1 MRVIPRLTI
10 LGFALVVLG
19 GCVDAPSAPAD
30 ANTAPPE
37 ATWSLTDATTGTEIE
52 LRRPKV
58 DVTDWAD
65 QTTTVPAH
73 LVTPAAARNI
83 GPGSAIIITIPDEG
97 RFGCT
102 ANFVWQ
108 QGAKLY
114 LGAAGHC
121 FLPADKKATHGPGA
135 DYDASGVTVQVC
147 VENCE
152 GNFRTALLVGKLVT
166 LGNVAYARQ
175 TDVTGEEDVGN
186 DFGVVEIPAEAAQ
199 LVRPAMPVWG
209 GPKGVDELGFGQFGC
224 HYGNGLVVG
233 ETFPT
238 KARVGVGGGSD
249 KDFWMGDF
257 AGAFGDS
264 GSGLNGCES
273 DVLGFHGT
281 GAVGVLT
288 HLGAQVCPCD
298 VNFKHLRVKAQHG
311 VIFGTT
317 VRRAKEMAA
326 EAGLKLSIVE
336 P

>member
-10 LGFALVVLG
+10 LGFALMVLG
-19 GCVDAPSAPAD
+19 SCVDAPPAPTQVD
-30 ANTAPPE
+30 AAALE
-37 ATWSLTDATTGTEIE
+37 ARSSLTDATTGAEIG

-121 FLPADKKATHGPGA
+121 FVPADKKATHGPGA

-166 LGNVAYARQ
+166 LGRVAYARQ
-175 TDVTGEEDVGN
+175 TDVTGENDVGN
-186 DFGVVEIPAEAAQ
+186 DFGVVEIPADAAH

-209 GPKGVDELGFGQFGC
+209 GPRGVDELAFGQFGC

-249 KDFWMGDF
+249 RDFWMGDF

-264 GSGLNGCES
+264 GSALNGCES